1 MFKFDAY
8 MGHLR
13 KASRALFHARRLQ
26 VVCRGLFCVLGL
38 ILCVY
43 RALLRGFKSL
53 FGVYAGQLN
62 SGGVYAGQLN
72 SVGVYAG
79 QSNSVGVYA
88 GQLNVHARPQ
98 GRCSTLA
105 SFRWCV

>member
-1 MFKFDAY
+1 VASRTLFDARRLQVVYTGLFCVFKFDAY

-26 VVCRGLFCVLGL
+26 VVYIGLFCVLGL

-53 FGVYAGQLN
+53 FGVGSFCVYVGWLN
-62 SGGVYAGQLN
+62 VYAGPKRRYL
-72 SVGVYAG
+72 
-79 QSNSVGVYA
+79 
-88 GQLNVHARPQ
+88 
-98 GRCSTLA
+98 TL
-105 SFRWCV
+105 SGFR